1 MVRLDP
7 EPEPLTPGSFYAVIC
22 LWSRWPL
29 KCTPAV
35 TLVADGNGQ
44 CRSYQ
49 LLASRPLPAAGG
61 AGIIIAPI
69 FQVGTLRIPVAHT
82 EHLVELGLNVKTP
95 AGVLPLL
102 LEM

>member
-1 MVRLDP
+1 MVGLDP

-29 KCTPAV
+29 KCTPPV
-35 TLVADGNGQ
+35 TFVADGNGQ

-49 LLASRPLPAAGG
+49 LLASLPLPGAGG
-61 AGIIIAPI
+61 AGITIAPI

-82 EHLVELGLNVKTP
+82 EYLVELGLKVKTP
-95 AGVLPLL
+95 AGVLLLL